1 MTPEE
6 YALEVGKEAIKQA
19 FQPVQEIVRQV
30 AGPAATEVG
39 LMWGDAL
46 RAWRAK
52 RAVRLFDDVMK
63 VMSAR
68 HLKPNPVA
76 PRLLF
81 PILDAATLNEDED
94 LHTRWVA
101 LLTNAATTDKGI
113 HPSFSGILTQL
124 TPEEVRFLDRAYDEV
139 TLAEQNREIQNR
151 TPLLSGY
158 DYLMHP
164 VRQSTLELIDTVTFD
179 NLSRL
184 VLLRRD
190 SGVYVS
196 GGEPSTSFEQEVS
209 QELENAVYLTELGRA
224 FICACRLPRSKQP
237 ACSC

>member
-6 YALEVGKEAIKQA
+6 CALELGKEAVKQA

-52 RAVRLFDDVMK
+52 RAVCLFDDVMK
-63 VMSAR
+63 VMSAA
-68 HLKPNPVA
+68 HLKPKPVA

-81 PILDAATLNEDED
+81 PILDAATLNEDD
-94 LHTRWVA
+94 GLHTRWVA
-101 LLTNAATTDKGI
+101 LLTNAATTDKQVL
-113 HPSFSGILTQL
+113 PSFSEILKQL
-124 TPEEVRFLDRAYDEV
+124 TPEEAQFLDRAYDEV
-139 TLAEQNREIQNR
+139 TLAEQNQEIQNR
-151 TPLLSGY
+151 TSLLSSY

-164 VRQSTLELIDTVTFD
+164 VRESTLELIDTVTFD
-179 NLSRL
+179 NLYRL
-184 VLLRRD
+184 MLLRRD

-196 GGEPSTSFEQEVS
+196 GGETSTSFEQQVS
-209 QELENAVYLTELGRA
+209 QELENAVYITELGRA
-224 FICACRLPRSKQP
+224 FICACRLPRRS
-237 ACSC
+237 

>member
-6 YALEVGKEAIKQA
+6 QALEISKEVVKQ
-19 FQPVQEIVRQV
+19 FVEPVQEIVRRI

-39 LMWGDAL
+39 LMWGDAV

-52 RAVRLFDDVMK
+52 RAVRLFDDVMR
-63 VMSAR
+63 VMSAG
-68 HLKPNPVA
+68 HLRPNPVA

-94 LHTRWVA
+94 LHARWVA
-101 LLTNAATTDKGI
+101 LLTNAATSDKQVL
-113 HPSFSGILTQL
+113 PSFSEILRQL

-139 TLAEQNREIQNR
+139 TLAEQHREIQNR
-151 TPLLSGY
+151 TPLLSSY

-164 VRQSTLELIDTVTFD
+164 VRESTLELIDTVTFD
-179 NLSRL
+179 NLYRL
-184 VLLRRD
+184 MLLRRD

-196 GGEPSTSFEQEVS
+196 GGEPETSFEQQVS
-209 QELENAVYLTELGRA
+209 QELENAVYITELGRA
-224 FICACRLPRSKQP
+224 FICACRLPKEVSK
-237 ACSC
+237 

>member
-6 YALEVGKEAIKQA
+6 QALEISKEVVKQ
-19 FQPVQEIVRQV
+19 FLEPVQEIVRRI

-39 LMWGDAL
+39 LMWGDAV

-52 RAVRLFDDVMK
+52 RAVRLFDDVMR
-63 VMSAR
+63 VMSAG
-68 HLKPNPVA
+68 HLNPNPVA

-94 LHTRWVA
+94 LHARWVG
-101 LLTNAATTDKGI
+101 LLTNAATTDKQVL
-113 HPSFSGILTQL
+113 PSFSEILRQL

-151 TPLLSGY
+151 TPLLSSY

-164 VRQSTLELIDTVTFD
+164 VRESTLELIDTVTFD
-179 NLSRL
+179 NLYRL
-184 VLLRRD
+184 MLLRRD

-196 GGEPSTSFEQEVS
+196 GGEPSTSFEQQVS
-209 QELENAVYLTELGRA
+209 QELENAVYITELGRA
-224 FICACRLPRSKQP
+224 FICACRLPKEVIK
-237 ACSC
+237 

>member
-6 YALEVGKEAIKQA
+6 QALEISKEVVKQ
-19 FQPVQEIVRQV
+19 FFEPVQEIVRRI

-63 VMSAR
+63 AMSAR
-68 HLKPNPVA
+68 HVKPNAVA

-94 LHTRWVA
+94 LHARWVA
-101 LLTNAATTDKGI
+101 LLTNAAITDKQVL
-113 HPSFSGILTQL
+113 PSFSEILRQL
-124 TPEEVRFLDRAYDEV
+124 TPEEVRFLDRAYNEV

-164 VRQSTLELIDTVTFD
+164 VRESTLELIDTVTFD
-179 NLSRL
+179 NLHRL
-184 VLLRRD
+184 MLLRRD

-196 GGEPSTSFEQEVS
+196 GGEQSTSFEQQVS
-209 QELENAVYLTELGRA
+209 QELENAVYITELGRA
-224 FICACRLPRSKQP
+224 FICACRLPKEVSK
-237 ACSC
+237 

>member
-1 MTPEE
+1 MTQEE
-6 YALEVGKEAIKQA
+6 QALELAKEAVKQA
-19 FQPVQEIVRQV
+19 FQPLQEIVRRV

-52 RAVRLFDDVMK
+52 RAVRLFNDVMK
-63 VMSAR
+63 VMSAA
-68 HLKPNPVA
+68 HLDLKPVA

-101 LLTNAATTDKGI
+101 LLTNAAATENQVL
-113 HPSFSGILTQL
+113 PSFSEILKQL
-124 TPEEVRFLDRAYDEV
+124 TPEDARFLGRAYDEV

-151 TPLLSGY
+151 TPLLSSY

-164 VRQSTLELIDTVTFD
+164 VRETTLELIDAVTLD
-179 NLSRL
+179 NFYRL
-184 VLLRRD
+184 MLLRRD

-209 QELENAVYLTELGRA
+209 QELENAVYITELGRA
-224 FICACRLPRSKQP
+224 FICACRLPKRS
-237 ACSC
+237 